1 MDCARARDLL
11 PELALGLERSPELAA
26 HLAWCAACR
35 REAAELQEGAAVLAH
50 AAAAEPPPG
59 LEERV
64 VRAVAAAAA
73 ARRPRRRSLVALV
86 AAFAMLAVSGWG
98 AAIATRETLP
108 DPAVSRAEAGRVAR
122 EFGLIVEEIGGPVR
136 EAVLRSREGFPAG
149 RALLYDT
156 GTEGS
161 ANWVLVF
168 AGGLDEAAGPYR
180 ARAIGGGS
188 AMTVGRLWPSSPD
201 RLAAYKLFG
210 GDTGELT
217 DLVVVDREGAVALR
231 GAFTAP

>member
-35 REAAELQEGAAVLAH
+35 REAAELEEGAAVLAH

-64 VRAVAAAAA
+64 VRAVTAAA

-108 DPAVSRAEAGRVAR
+108 DPAVSRAEAGRAAR
-122 EFGLIVEEIGGPVR
+122 EFELIVEEIGGPVR
-136 EAVLRSREGFPAG
+136 EAVLRSREGSPAG

-156 GTEGS
+156 GTDGS

-168 AGGLDEAAGPYR
+168 AGGLEEEAGPYR

-201 RLAAYKLFG
+201 RLAGYKLFG
-210 GDTGELT
+210 GETGELT
-217 DLVVVDREGAVALR
+217 DLVVVDREGAVVLR